1 VVTSHALSFTNDHFE
16 IERDALANAPDLDH
30 GDLSV
35 VEPPET
41 GGTVEV
47 VEVLDTIRPPKGR
60 WTLPRFTNLPVAPK
74 DIPKP

>member
-1 VVTSHALSFTNDHFE
+1 MS
-16 IERDALANAPDLDH
+16 
-30 GDLSV
+30 DLSV